1 MAGSH
6 TPHIG
11 VLALQGDVAEHEE
24 MLRGLGVTVSEVRLP
39 QHLLGLDGLVIPGG
53 ESSVIDK
60 LLRIFELREPLRAH
74 IRAGLPVFGTC
85 AGLILLAE
93 LVQGAIAGQETLG
106 GLDITV
112 ARNAFGSQ
120 VDSSEAEIVIE
131 GVEGPPLIVAFI
143 RAPVVTRVGTGVSVI
158 ATLSDGSVVGVS
170 QGNLMGVSFH
180 PEITG
185 DDRLHQLFVD
195 TVRTAMFSTR
205 GVDGV

>member
-120 VDSSEAEIVIE
+120 VDSSEAEIVIK
-131 GVEGPPLIVAFI
+131 GVEGPPLMVAFI

>member
-11 VLALQGDVAEHEE
+11 VLALQGDVAEHGK
-24 MLRGLGVTVSEVRLP
+24 MLRGLGVTVSKVRLP
-39 QHLLGLDGLVIPGG
+39 RHLLGLDGLVIPGG

-60 LLRIFELREPLRAH
+60 LLRIFDLREPLREL
-74 IRAGLPVFGTC
+74 IKAGLPVFGTC
-85 AGLILLAE
+85 AGLILLADE
-93 LVQGAIAGQETLG
+93 VHGAIAGQETLG

-120 VDSSEAEIVIE
+120 LNSSEVEILIE
-131 GVEGPPLIVAFI
+131 GVEGPPLMVAFI
-143 RAPVVTRVGTGVSVI
+143 RAPVVTRVGVGVSVT
-158 ATLSDGSVVGVS
+158 ATLADESVVGVS

-185 DDRLHQLFVD
+185 DNRLHQLFVD
-195 TVRTAMFSTR
+195 TVRAAMFSTR
-205 GVDGV
+205 GPGDV